1 MKAIRQL
8 GLLMPL
14 TLLAC
19 ATAVTQDLSE
29 PEDEGQGA
37 TGGTDSV
44 IPTGGKSNEGGKASA
59 GSTSSTS
66 GTGPK
71 AFGGTSTSGGTGSG
85 EGGEGSGGDAGSTSS
100 AGKTSGGSG
109 GSGGSATGG
118 TGGSS
123 AGSGGKASGG
133 SGGSPVGPG
142 DCSGTPLFMAGA
154 NTKYALNAKVVAT
167 CAGGTPCTQAQ
178 PPLQQG
184 KAYEFNCIDQY
195 NCGVVDPATT
205 NWAIPP
211 WTVVKACE

>member
-1 MKAIRQL
+1 MKAFRQL

-29 PEDEGQGA
+29 PDDEGQGA

-44 IPTGGKSNEGGKASA
+44 IPNGGTTSNSGGKASA
-59 GSTSSTS
+59 GSSTS

-71 AFGGTSTSGGTGSG
+71 AFGGTATSGGTDSG
-85 EGGEGSGGDAGSTSS
+85 EGGGGSGGDAGSSS
-100 AGKTSGGSG
+100 SGASSGGTGGGSG
-109 GSGGSATGG
+109 GTSGSTAGTGGNSGASSGGS
-118 TGGSS
+118 
-123 AGSGGKASGG
+123 G

-142 DCSGTPLFMAGA
+142 DCSDTPLFMAGPA
-154 NTKYALNAKVVAT
+154 DKYALNAKVVAT
-167 CAGGTPCTQAQ
+167 CNGGTPCTQEE

-195 NCGVVDPATT
+195 NCGREDPATT
-205 NWAIPP
+205 NWSTPP
-211 WTVVKACE
+211 WDAVKACE

>member
-1 MKAIRQL
+1 MKTIRQL

-37 TGGTDSV
+37 TGGTDSA
-44 IPTGGKSNEGGKASA
+44 IPAGGKSNEGGK
-59 GSTSSTS
+59 TSSTS

-71 AFGGTSTSGGTGSG
+71 AFGGTSTSGGTDSG
-85 EGGEGSGGDAGSTSS
+85 EGGEGSVGDAGSSS

-109 GSGGSATGG
+109 GSSSGGSGGSATGS
-118 TGGSS
+118 TGGGS

-154 NTKYALNAKVVAT
+154 ANKYELNAKVVAT

>member
-100 AGKTSGGSG
+100 AGK
-109 GSGGSATGG
+109 
-118 TGGSS
+118 
-123 AGSGGKASGG
+123 ASGG